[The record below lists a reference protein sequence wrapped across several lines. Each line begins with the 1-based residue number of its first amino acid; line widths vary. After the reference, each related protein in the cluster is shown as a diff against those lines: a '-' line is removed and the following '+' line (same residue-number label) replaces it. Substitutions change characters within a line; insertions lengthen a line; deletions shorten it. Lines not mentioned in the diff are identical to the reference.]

1 MTTEIGIDG
10 SVRCRDET
18 GLIWSW
24 INGDGGLTIKDVKIK
39 YDNCLDCVSLY
50 PQYFLTS
57 EHEIICDEFI
67 SFKKGNENMKNE
79 IIKLYADRKAKSI
92 NEKYDILIE
101 SEYNELEEV
110 KRYNELINN
119 FDASLAELVDEFNRE
134 TYKPFVRTGYTI
146 TSKYELDSYD
156 IKKTISQ
163 KYENDRKKELQEL
176 ENELREINA
185 MLSLSTEQVYQTE
198 ILERYGVL
206 KKGKLTI

>member
-1 MTTEIGIDG
+1 MMITQTNDKPIIEITPNGCVMYDEYGNILMRIGDFDG
-10 SVRCRDET
+10 LKT
-18 GLIWSW
+18 SW
-24 INGDGGLTIKDVKIK
+24 KPMEK
-39 YDNCLDCVSLY
+39 
-50 PQYFLTS
+50 
-57 EHEIICDEFI
+57 ER
-67 SFKKGNENMKNE
+67 NENMKNE

-92 NEKYDILIE
+92 NEKYDNLIE
-101 SEYNELEEV
+101 TEYNELEEV

-163 KYENDRKKELQEL
+163 KYENDRKKELREL
-176 ENELREINA
+176 DNELGEINA